1 MAEAE
6 AKLKKSNEKLVMPT
20 PRPINESIGSD
31 SKPEPPPRKP
41 LGKINPSILA
51 DVEFRSDI
59 EPGMVDP
66 FARLGYKLVEDGD
79 TDFLAFIADS
89 GYSYN
94 IGGQYFPAID
104 DVVDNYKQPFNIIEK
119 MQEQGI
125 KFKKVPPQGIASII
139 VGNDK
144 NKKGDMIK
152 TSTHE
157 LAHAAFQ
164 YLRSK
169 DLLPPN
175 FKPKYTRREEDFV
188 TALDYIKTKDDPYH
202 FATPEEI
209 MKDKRR
215 IDPELQKRAFS
226 RITQDVAKPLFEA
239 AESELRKKGVP
250 PRAKIKAQKIP
261 LPIPR
266 SEAFPK
272 PPPSRSSQ
280 LNMIEKL
287 FGRFLRK
294 N

>member
-20 PRPINESIGSD
+20 PRPISEIIGSD
-31 SKPEPPPRKP
+31 YKPEPPPRKP

-104 DVVDNYKQPFNIIEK
+104 DVVDNFNQPFNIIQE
-119 MQEQGI
+119 MQNQGI
-125 KFKKVPPQGIASII
+125 KLKKIPSQGIASII
-139 VGNDK
+139 VGKDK
-144 NKKGDMIK
+144 NKKGDTIR
-152 TSTHE
+152 TATHE

-175 FKPKYTRREEDFV
+175 FKPKYTRTEEDFV
-188 TALDYIKTKDDPYH
+188 TALDYIKRKDDPYN
-202 FATPEEI
+202 FATDEEI
-209 MKDKRR
+209 MKDKSR
-215 IDPELQKRAFS
+215 IDPKLQKRAFS
-226 RITQDVAKPLFEA
+226 RITQDVARPLFEA

-250 PRAKIKAQKIP
+250 PRAKTKTQKVP

-287 FGRFLRK
+287 FGRFLR
-294 N
+294 NN